1 MHFLISTIG
10 HKEIEVK
17 AFFDLRLGYKMV
29 IELVVSMDS
38 QWVIPMIKMISIRYQ
53 VEFNKLN
60 P

>member
-1 MHFLISTIG
+1 M
-10 HKEIEVK
+10 K

-29 IELVVSMDS
+29 IELAVSMDS
-38 QWVIPMIKMISIRYQ
+38 QWVIPMVKKMISIRYQ